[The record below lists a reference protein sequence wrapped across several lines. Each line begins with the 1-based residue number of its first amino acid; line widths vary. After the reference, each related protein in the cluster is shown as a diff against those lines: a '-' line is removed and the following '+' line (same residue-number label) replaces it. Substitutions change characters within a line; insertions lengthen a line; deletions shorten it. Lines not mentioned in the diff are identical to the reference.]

1 MLVDL
6 WARSNAPLTLGFL
19 MEDYVEHLVHH
30 LAQIGVACGAGNLQ
44 PAFQRAWRPTRP
56 PQATS
61 LPHSVNSP

>member
-30 LAQIGVACGAGNLQ
+30 LAQIGVACGAGNL
-44 PAFQRAWRPTRP
+44 
-56 PQATS
+56 
-61 LPHSVNSP
+61 